1 MNNRKLGF
9 TLVEIM
15 IGCAVFGL
23 LLVFLLPIFS
33 YSKRAGATMNR
44 LDSYHDIRR
53 VDQEVS
59 TELKLGSGILFP
71 PKPDGAGESE
81 WYNQLIF
88 RNSINQIQ
96 LIYVD
101 ESDKLMLLN
110 YDKLKGSYLAGGRRL
125 GSNIK
130 EFSVRRHGN
139 SVVEYKMIY
148 EVEKRNFT
156 TTNRISLLN
165 VF

>member
-1 MNNRKLGF
+1 
-9 TLVEIM
+9 M
-15 IGCAVFGL
+15 IACAVLGL
-23 LLVFLLPIFS
+23 LMIFILPIFS
-33 YSKRAGATMNR
+33 YSKKAGSTMNR

-71 PKPDGAGESE
+71 PKPDGATESE

-101 ESDKLMLLN
+101 EGNKLMLLN
-110 YDKLKGSYLAGGRRL
+110 YDKLNGSYLAGGRRL

-130 EFSVRRHGN
+130 EFAVRRHGN

-148 EVEKRNFT
+148 QVEKKDFT
-156 TTNRISLLN
+156 VTNRVALLN